1 MNEQVHRDT
10 DRHTAS
16 NGQSSSTATA
26 KQQDLLR
33 EDIRHLGRILGQVIR
48 EQEGDEVFNLVE
60 NARRA
65 AFELHRGDGDIE
77 KLTGLFRDID
87 PAEASP
93 VIRAFTHFALLA
105 NLAEDLHEELGI
117 EASLDA
123 GDPPQD
129 STLEATWQKLRD
141 AEVSSSAIA
150 DMMDHIEVVPVLTA
164 HPTET
169 RRRTVFDVQKHITA
183 AMRRRHEIQAAP
195 LNARTADRLAEIDAD
210 IRRRIL
216 TLWQTALIRM
226 NRPDIRDEVEVG
238 LRYYQ
243 LSLLEAV
250 PQINRDVVK
259 HLRQLGGNKLP
270 ANPTIRM
277 GSWIGGDHDGN
288 PYVTEDTLRYASDR
302 AAGTILRH
310 YFSQL
315 HLLERELSL
324 SDRLTK
330 VTVDLV
336 ALASRGHNDVPN
348 REDEPYRRAVHGIR
362 GRVAATAVNFFDES
376 IIEGDWSEFTPYDS
390 AEELLD
396 ELSIIDDSLRS
407 SHDDLIADHRLRDLM
422 DSVEV
427 FGFHLYSIDIRQ
439 NSDSHE
445 EILTE
450 LFSAAGVVDNYAALK
465 EADKVELLTKEL
477 QSSRPL
483 ISTSTNLSEATAR
496 ELGIMRAASRAVR
509 KYGRDAVPHCIIS
522 MCTSVSDLLEPM
534 ILLKE
539 VGLIRPNGSQPTGS
553 VDVIPLFETIEDLQA
568 GADVLRAAWDIPV
581 YRAYVSARGD
591 LQEVML
597 GYSDSNKD
605 GGYFAANWALYDA
618 EVAIV
623 AAAKDNDIRLRL
635 FHGRGGTVGRG
646 GGPSYEAILA
656 QPSGAVQGSVRI
668 TEQGEIISAKYGHP
682 AAARRN
688 LAALVSATI
697 ESTLLDVDD
706 LKNPSRA
713 HEIMSEISDLS
724 REAYSKLMH
733 EDPGFIDFFTS
744 STPVDEIGS
753 LNIGSRPTSRK
764 QTQTIS
770 DLRAIPW
777 VLSWSQQRSMVPGWF
792 GVGSALQE
800 WIGEDEDGSR
810 LAELRQ
816 LNEIWPFFNSVLSNM
831 AQVMS
836 KADLNLAR
844 AYASLCQDKAD
855 GERIY
860 SIIKAEFDLTLE
872 MFLKVT
878 GYKHLLEDNP
888 LLRRSVDMRFPYLM
902 PLNIIQLEMLRRYRA
917 GDNRD
922 KVRRGI
928 QLTMNGLATAL
939 RNSG

>member
-10 DRHTAS
+10 DRHTAGS
-16 NGQSSSTATA
+16 EQSSSTATA
-26 KQQDLLR
+26 KQQDLLW

-87 PAEASP
+87 PVDASP

-141 AEVSSSAIA
+141 AKVSSSAIA

-259 HLRQLGGNKLP
+259 HLRQLGDNKLP

-288 PYVTEDTLRYASDR
+288 PYVTEETLRYASDR

-376 IIEGDWSEFTPYDS
+376 IIEGDWSEFTPYES
-390 AEELLD
+390 AEELLE
-396 ELSIIDDSLRS
+396 ELSIVDDSLRS
-407 SHDDLIADHRLRDLM
+407 SHDDLIADHRLRDLI
-422 DSVEV
+422 DSIEV

-450 LFSAAGVVDNYAALK
+450 LFSAAGVVDNYAGLK

-477 QSSRPL
+477 KSSRPL
-483 ISTSTNLSEATAR
+483 VSTSADLSEATAR

-656 QPSGAVQGSVRI
+656 QPSGAVQGSVRV

-706 LKNPSRA
+706 LKNPARA

-777 VLSWSQQRSMVPGWF
+777 VLSWSQQRSMVPGWS

-816 LNEIWPFFNSVLSNM
+816 LNEDWPFFNSVLSNM

-844 AYASLCQDKAD
+844 AYASLCENKAD

-860 SIIKAEFDLTLE
+860 GIIKAEFDLTLK

-878 GYKHLLEDNP
+878 GYKDLLEDNP

>member
-1 MNEQVHRDT
+1 MSNQLHKDT
-10 DRHTAS
+10 DISAS
-16 NGQSSSTATA
+16 TDEQNSSSEAP
-26 KQQDLLR
+26 KDLLW

-48 EQEGDEVFNLVE
+48 EQEGDDVFNLVE

-65 AFELHRGDGDIE
+65 AFELHRGDGDVE
-77 KLTGLFRDID
+77 TLTGLFRDID
-87 PAEASP
+87 PVDANP

-117 EASLDA
+117 ERALDA
-123 GDPPQD
+123 GEPPRD
-129 STLEATWQKLRD
+129 STLEATWQKLRE
-141 AEVSSSAIA
+141 AKVPHSAIA
-150 DMMDHIEVVPVLTA
+150 DMMEHIEVVPVLTA

-259 HLRQLGGNKLP
+259 HLRQLGGDNLP

-288 PYVTEDTLRYASDR
+288 PYVTEETLRYASDR

-310 YFSQL
+310 YLSQL
-315 HLLERELSL
+315 HSLERELSL

-348 REDEPYRRAVHGIR
+348 RVDEPYRRAIHGIR

-376 IIEGDWSEFTPYDS
+376 IIEGDWSVFEPYES
-390 AEELLD
+390 ADELLEELAIVD
-396 ELSIIDDSLRS
+396 SSLRS
-407 SHDDLIADHRLRDLM
+407 SHDDLIADHRLRDLIAA
-422 DSVEV
+422 VEV

-450 LFSAAGVVDNYAALK
+450 LFSAAGVAENYAGLK
-465 EADKVELLTKEL
+465 EADKVKLLTKEL

-483 ISTSTNLSEATAR
+483 VSPNADLSEPTAR
-496 ELGIMRAASRAVR
+496 ELGIMHAAARAVR
-509 KYGRDAVPHCIIS
+509 KYGDNAVPHCIIS

-539 VGLIRPNGSQPTGS
+539 VGLIRPDGAHPTGTI
-553 VDVIPLFETIEDLQA
+553 DVIPLFETIEDLQA
-568 GADVLRAAWDIPV
+568 GANVLREAWSIPF
-581 YRAYVSARGD
+581 YRAYVTARGD

-618 EVAIV
+618 ETAIV

-656 QPSGAVQGSVRI
+656 QPDGAVQGSVRI

-682 AAARRN
+682 ASARRN

-697 ESTLLDVDD
+697 ESTLLDVEG
-706 LKNPSRA
+706 LENPARA

-724 REAYSKLMH
+724 REVYSKLMH

-764 QTQTIS
+764 QTKTIS

-792 GVGSALQE
+792 GVGSALQA
-800 WIGEDEDGSR
+800 WIGEDEDGSL

-816 LNEIWPFFNSVLSNM
+816 LNEDWPFFNSVLSNM

-836 KADLNLAR
+836 KADMHLAR
-844 AYASLCQDKAD
+844 AYAGLCKDAAD

-860 SIIKAEFDLTLE
+860 KIIEAEFELTRK

-878 GYKHLLEDNP
+878 GYDTLLDDNP
-888 LLRRSVDMRFPYLM
+888 LLKRSVDMRFPYLM

>member
-1 MNEQVHRDT
+1 MNEQVHRET
-10 DRHTAS
+10 DRQTAA
-16 NGQSSSTATA
+16 NEQSSSTSNA
-26 KQQDLLR
+26 QRQDLLW

-65 AFELHRGDGDIE
+65 AFELHRGDGDVE

-87 PAEASP
+87 PADANP

-117 EASLDA
+117 EAALDA
-123 GDPPQD
+123 GAPPQD

-141 AEVSSSAIA
+141 AKVSSSAIA
-150 DMMDHIEVVPVLTA
+150 EMMDHIEVVPVLTA

-195 LNARTADRLAEIDAD
+195 VNARTADRLADIDAD

-259 HLRQLGGNKLP
+259 HLRQLGGDKLP

-288 PYVTEDTLRYASDR
+288 PFVTEETLRYASDR

-310 YFSQL
+310 YFAQL

-376 IIEGDWSEFTPYDS
+376 IIEGDWSEFTPYES
-390 AEELLD
+390 AEELLA

-407 SHDDLIADHRLRDLM
+407 SHDDLIADHRLRDLIG
-422 DSVEV
+422 SIEV

-450 LFSAAGVVDNYAALK
+450 LFAAAGVVDNYAGLK

-483 ISTSTNLSEATAR
+483 VSASAELSEATAR
-496 ELGIMRAASRAVR
+496 ELGIMRAAARAVR
-509 KYGRDAVPHCIIS
+509 KYGDAAVPHCIIS

-539 VGLIRPNGSQPTGS
+539 VGLIRTNGSQPTGS

-568 GADVLRAAWDIPV
+568 GAEVLRAAWDIPV

-697 ESTLLDVDD
+697 ESTLLEVGD
-706 LKNPSRA
+706 LKNPARA

-733 EDPGFIDFFTS
+733 EDAGFIDFFTS

-792 GVGSALQE
+792 GVGTALQQ
-800 WIGEDEDGSR
+800 WIGDDEDGSR

-816 LNEIWPFFNSVLSNM
+816 LNEDWPFFNSVLSNM

-844 AYASLCQDKAD
+844 AYASLCKDKAD

-860 SIIKAEFDLTLE
+860 GIIKAEFDLTLK

-888 LLRRSVDMRFPYLM
+888 LLKRSVDMRFPYLM

>member
-1 MNEQVHRDT
+1 M
-10 DRHTAS
+10 
-16 NGQSSSTATA
+16 
-26 KQQDLLR
+26 
-33 EDIRHLGRILGQVIR
+33 
-48 EQEGDEVFNLVE
+48 
-60 NARRA
+60 
-65 AFELHRGDGDIE
+65 
-77 KLTGLFRDID
+77 
-87 PAEASP
+87 
-93 VIRAFTHFALLA
+93 
-105 NLAEDLHEELGI
+105 
-117 EASLDA
+117 
-123 GDPPQD
+123 
-129 STLEATWQKLRD
+129 
-141 AEVSSSAIA
+141 
-150 DMMDHIEVVPVLTA
+150 
-164 HPTET
+164 
-169 RRRTVFDVQKHITA
+169 
-183 AMRRRHEIQAAP
+183 
-195 LNARTADRLAEIDAD
+195 
-210 IRRRIL
+210 
-216 TLWQTALIRM
+216 
-226 NRPDIRDEVEVG
+226 
-238 LRYYQ
+238 
-243 LSLLEAV
+243 
-250 PQINRDVVK
+250 
-259 HLRQLGGNKLP
+259 
-270 ANPTIRM
+270 
-277 GSWIGGDHDGN
+277 
-288 PYVTEDTLRYASDR
+288 
-302 AAGTILRH
+302 
-310 YFSQL
+310 
-315 HLLERELSL
+315 
-324 SDRLTK
+324 
-330 VTVDLV
+330 
-336 ALASRGHNDVPN
+336 
-348 REDEPYRRAVHGIR
+348 
-362 GRVAATAVNFFDES
+362 NFFDES

-390 AEELLD
+390 AEELLE

-427 FGFHLYSIDIRQ
+427 FGFHLYSIDLRQ
-439 NSDSHE
+439 NSDSQE

-450 LFSAAGVVDNYAALK
+450 LFSAAGVVDNYAGLK

-483 ISTSTNLSEATAR
+483 VSTSADLSEATAR

-509 KYGRDAVPHCIIS
+509 KYGHDAVPHCIIS

-706 LKNPSRA
+706 LKNPARA

-860 SIIKAEFDLTLE
+860 GIIKAEFDLTLE

>member
-1 MNEQVHRDT
+1 
-10 DRHTAS
+10 
-16 NGQSSSTATA
+16 
-26 KQQDLLR
+26 
-33 EDIRHLGRILGQVIR
+33 
-48 EQEGDEVFNLVE
+48 
-60 NARRA
+60 
-65 AFELHRGDGDIE
+65 
-77 KLTGLFRDID
+77 
-87 PAEASP
+87 
-93 VIRAFTHFALLA
+93 
-105 NLAEDLHEELGI
+105 
-117 EASLDA
+117 
-123 GDPPQD
+123 
-129 STLEATWQKLRD
+129 
-141 AEVSSSAIA
+141 
-150 DMMDHIEVVPVLTA
+150 
-164 HPTET
+164 
-169 RRRTVFDVQKHITA
+169 
-183 AMRRRHEIQAAP
+183 
-195 LNARTADRLAEIDAD
+195 
-210 IRRRIL
+210 
-216 TLWQTALIRM
+216 
-226 NRPDIRDEVEVG
+226 
-238 LRYYQ
+238 
-243 LSLLEAV
+243 
-250 PQINRDVVK
+250 
-259 HLRQLGGNKLP
+259 
-270 ANPTIRM
+270 M

-288 PYVTEDTLRYASDR
+288 PYVTEETLRYASDR

-390 AEELLD
+390 AEELLE

-450 LFSAAGVVDNYAALK
+450 LFSAAGVVDNYAGLK
-465 EADKVELLTKEL
+465 ESDKVELLTKEL

-483 ISTSTNLSEATAR
+483 VSTSADLSEATAR

-623 AAAKDNDIRLRL
+623 SAAKDNDIRLRL

-706 LKNPSRA
+706 LKNPARA

-860 SIIKAEFDLTLE
+860 GIIKAEFDLTLE

>member
-1 MNEQVHRDT
+1 MSNQVHKDT
-10 DRHTAS
+10 DSRAS
-16 NGQSSSTATA
+16 TDEKHSSSAQP
-26 KQQDLLR
+26 KDLLW

-65 AFELHRGDGDIE
+65 AFELHRGDGDVE
-77 KLTGLFRDID
+77 TLTGLFRDID
-87 PAEASP
+87 PVDANP

-117 EASLDA
+117 ERALDA
-123 GDPPQD
+123 GEPPRD
-129 STLEATWQKLRD
+129 STLEATWQKLREAKVPHSD
-141 AEVSSSAIA
+141 IA
-150 DMMDHIEVVPVLTA
+150 AMMENIEVVPVLTA

-259 HLRQLGGNKLP
+259 HLRQLGGDNLP

-288 PYVTEDTLRYASDR
+288 PYVTEETLRYASDR

-310 YFSQL
+310 YLAQL
-315 HLLERELSL
+315 HSLERELSL

-348 REDEPYRRAVHGIR
+348 RVDEPYRRAIHGIR
-362 GRVAATAVNFFDES
+362 GRVAATAVNFFGES
-376 IIEGDWSEFTPYDS
+376 IIEGDWSVFEPYENADELL
-390 AEELLD
+390 EELAIVD
-396 ELSIIDDSLRS
+396 SSLRS
-407 SHDDLIADHRLRDLM
+407 SHDDLIADHRLRDLIAA
-422 DSVEV
+422 VEV

-450 LFSAAGVVDNYAALK
+450 LFAAAGVTDNYAGLK

-483 ISTSTNLSEATAR
+483 VSANADLSEPTAR
-496 ELGIMRAASRAVR
+496 ELGIMRAAARAVR
-509 KYGRDAVPHCIIS
+509 KYGDNAVPHCIIS

-539 VGLIRPNGSQPTGS
+539 VGLIRPNGANPTGTI
-553 VDVIPLFETIEDLQA
+553 DVIPLFETIEDLQA
-568 GADVLRAAWDIPV
+568 GAGVLRDAWSIPF
-581 YRAYVSARGD
+581 YRAYVAARGN

-618 EVAIV
+618 ETAIV

-656 QPSGAVQGSVRI
+656 QPDGAVQGSVRI

-682 AAARRN
+682 ASARRN

-697 ESTLLDVDD
+697 ESTLLDVEG
-706 LKNPSRA
+706 LKNPARA
-713 HEIMSEISDLS
+713 HEVMSEISDLS
-724 REAYSKLMH
+724 REVYSKLMH

-764 QTQTIS
+764 QTKTIS

-792 GVGSALQE
+792 GVGSALQA

-816 LNEIWPFFNSVLSNM
+816 LNEEWPFFNSVLSNM

-836 KADLNLAR
+836 KADMHLAR
-844 AYASLCQDKAD
+844 AYAGLCKNADD

-860 SIIKAEFDLTLE
+860 KIIEAEFELTRK

-878 GYKHLLEDNP
+878 GYDTLLDDNP
-888 LLRRSVDMRFPYLM
+888 LLKRSVDMRFPYLM

>member
-1 MNEQVHRDT
+1 MNESK
-10 DRHTAS
+10 AS
-16 NGQSSSTATA
+16 HSTPAE
-26 KQQDLLR
+26 KDLLW

-48 EQEGDEVFNLVE
+48 EQEGDDVFNLVE

-65 AFELHRGDGDIE
+65 AFQLHRGTAE
-77 KLTGLFRDID
+77 VEELTSLFRDID
-87 PAEASP
+87 PEEANP

-117 EASLDA
+117 EARLDA
-123 GDPPQD
+123 GEPPAD

-141 AEVSSSAIA
+141 AHVPSNRLCEL
-150 DMMDHIEVVPVLTA
+150 MDNIEVVPVLTA

-169 RRRTVFDVQKHITA
+169 RRRTVFDVQKHITK
-183 AMRRRHEIQAAP
+183 AMRRRHEIIALP
-195 LNARTADRLAEIDAD
+195 VNARTADKLAEIDAD

-250 PQINRDVVK
+250 PRLNRDVVK
-259 HLRQLGGNKLP
+259 HVRELGGEKVP
-270 ANPTIRM
+270 AKPTIRM

-288 PYVTEDTLRYASDR
+288 PYVTEETLRYASDR

-310 YFSQL
+310 YLSEL
-315 HLLERELSL
+315 HILERELSL

-336 ALASRGHNDVPN
+336 SLASRGQNDVPN
-348 REDEPYRRAVHGIR
+348 RADEPYRRAIHGIR
-362 GRVAATAVNFFDES
+362 GRVAATAISLFGHSVV
-376 IIEGDWSEFTPYDS
+376 EGDWSGFEPYS
-390 AEELLD
+390 CAEDLLSD
-396 ELSIIDDSLRS
+396 LSVVDTSLRA
-407 SHDDLIADHRLRDLM
+407 SHDDLIADHRLRDLIAA
-422 DSVEV
+422 VEV
-427 FGFHLYSIDIRQ
+427 FGFHLYSVDIRQ

-450 LFSAAGVVDNYAALK
+450 LFAAAGVTANYAALG
-465 EADKVELLTKEL
+465 EDAKVALLTAEL

-483 ISTSTNLSEATAR
+483 VPARADLSEPTTR
-496 ELGIMRAASRAVR
+496 ELGIMRAAAESVR
-509 KYGRDAVPHCIIS
+509 KYGFQAVPHCIIS

-539 VGLIRPNGSQPTGS
+539 VGLIHPQDGRPEGSI
-553 VDVIPLFETIEDLQA
+553 DVIPLFETIEDLQA
-568 GADVLRAAWDIPV
+568 GALILKDAWAIPA
-581 YRAYVSARGD
+581 YRSYVASRGD

-618 EVAIV
+618 ELAIV
-623 AAAKDNDIRLRL
+623 AAAKDADIRLRL

-646 GGPSYEAILA
+646 GGPSYDAILA

-682 AAARRN
+682 ASARRN

-697 ESTLLDVDD
+697 ESTLLDVEGLDD
-706 LKNPSRA
+706 PARA
-713 HEIMSEISDLS
+713 NQIMAEISELS
-724 REAYSKLMH
+724 REAYASLMH
-733 EDPGFIDFFTS
+733 EDPGFIDFFKS

-764 QTQTIS
+764 QTKTIS

-792 GVGSALQE
+792 GVGSALQQ
-800 WIGEDEDGSR
+800 WIGEDPDGSR

-816 LNEIWPFFNSVLSNM
+816 LNEDWPFFNSVLSNM

-836 KADLNLAR
+836 KADMNLAR
-844 AYASLCQDKAD
+844 AYAQLCQDKED
-855 GERIY
+855 GERIH
-860 SIIKAEFDLTLE
+860 SVIRDEFELTRE

-878 GYKHLLEDNP
+878 GYDSLLDDNP

-902 PLNIIQLEMLRRYRA
+902 PLNVIQLEMLRRFRA